1 MREIE
6 ADTYEDNPALF
17 REYMTAPPEAKALMD
32 NQFKN
37 VKTHA
42 RLLSKA
48 MWYEWRMKLLD
59 GLREGLVQIRNGMDE
74 DAQVLSRQEGHV
86 EALLPKLIEENERL
100 QNEYRFLQAQADEL
114 ASCDQDE
121 LRQAREQLAAVDQ
134 DLQAKRRLADELEQ
148 ELQAKEQGIQDAV
161 ERRDEYHAEIKEA
174 ERVRHESRGWKQS
187 EVAALQGKTSLFKL
201 LRLLLTLAAENVAAL
216 EETYGWK
223 IVSATGSALTMTYK
237 DSLQLY
243 FTPSSFLPPSSSSS
257 PPTTNKDNS
266 PISLTYIADTHEHQ
280 PKPLTTEKRFFLQII
295 RAQLQCLTQSSTSTP
310 DLLGFVS
317 RNWDVALTIAEE
329 VRALTTQ
336 YITTTSILSDEV
348 MNVQA
353 VLLLQPIKTKLGV
366 SFQVQARGA
375 EGEEEEQGIKEGL
388 EVAVRSDVRVVYGE
402 GLKEGRMREW
412 VDGRLKEEGGERGGW
427 VRCVGRLE
435 EKIKGRGKR

>member
-1 MREIE
+1 MSSRAVIRTSC
-6 ADTYEDNPALF
+6 D
-17 REYMTAPPEAKALMD
+17 RSGSSW
-32 NQFKN
+32 
-37 VKTHA
+37 
-42 RLLSKA
+42 LLSIRTFKRNVDSP
-48 MWYEWRMKLLD
+48 MNWNESFKPRNRISKMPWSGETNITRKLRRRRESVRSLVGGKHRRWQRSKV
-59 GLREGLVQIRNGMDE
+59 GLCSSKVI
-74 DAQVLSRQEGHV
+74 
-86 EALLPKLIEENERL
+86 
-100 QNEYRFLQAQADEL
+100 
-114 ASCDQDE
+114 
-121 LRQAREQLAAVDQ
+121 
-134 DLQAKRRLADELEQ
+134 
-148 ELQAKEQGIQDAV
+148 
-161 ERRDEYHAEIKEA
+161 
-174 ERVRHESRGWKQS
+174 
-187 EVAALQGKTSLFKL
+187 
-201 LRLLLTLAAENVAAL
+201 RLLLTLAAENVAAL

-223 IVSATGSALTMTYK
+223 IISATGSALTMTYK

-243 FTPSSFLPPSSSSS
+243 FTPSSFLSPSSSSS
-257 PPTTNKDNS
+257 PPTTNKENS

-295 RAQLQCLTQSSTSTP
+295 RAQLQCLNQSSTSTP

-353 VLLLQPIKTKLGV
+353 VLLLPPIKTKLGV
-366 SFQVQARGA
+366 SFQVQARGGA
-375 EGEEEEQGIKEGL
+375 EGEEEEGIKEGL